1 MSVAFARE
9 NDPNARSSASRN
21 VKRSAITA
29 AVVAA
34 GLVSA
39 SLPASVASAATA
51 TAKPI
56 VMSTSWTST
65 RDGLALSYPK
75 EHTGARPSL
84 FETSNGGTT
93 WRALPT
99 PPVPYPPDNDFPAV
113 TWASG
118 VIAITNG
125 THIVASDNGGKHWS
139 TVRLAGPAKPKGLF
153 VSDVTIAD
161 GRLFALVSTSGT
173 KGTDSVYSGGLRAG
187 AILPVR
193 GLSVSGGT
201 PYGDLTVV
209 GGSVQVSLGAD
220 YTTEHYWISRNG
232 TKFSTAPL
240 PCPVSESALLGG
252 VRDGRSIAL
261 CSSSPSSVG
270 PGTDTDQVRIAPRLG
285 GQFKSSGPVLTASN
299 QQNFAAATD
308 EDMVIAGSF
317 PLYVTGNAGRTW
329 AQKLVQPNGAFWTDL
344 AFQSGSTGVTVALTV
359 TNSLKEIG
367 TLYRTTNDGRTWHA
381 LTLP

>member
-9 NDPNARSSASRN
+9 HDQNARSSASRN

-34 GLVSA
+34 GLAAA
-39 SLPASVASAATA
+39 SVPASVASAAP

-75 EHTGARPSL
+75 EHTGAKPSL
-84 FETSNGGTT
+84 FETSNGGTS
-93 WRALPT
+93 WRALPA
-99 PPVPYPPDNDFPAV
+99 PPVPYPADNDFPTV

-125 THIVASDNGGKHWS
+125 THIVASDNGGKRWS
-139 TVRLAGPAKPKGLF
+139 TVRLAGPAKPNGLF
-153 VSDVTIAD
+153 ISDVTIAE
-161 GRLFALVSTSGT
+161 GRLFALVSTAGT
-173 KGTDSVYSGGLRAG
+173 KGTDSVYSGALRAD

-201 PYGDLTVV
+201 PYGDLTAV

-220 YTTEHYWISRNG
+220 FATEHYWLSRNG

-261 CSSSPSSVG
+261 CSSSPSSVS

-285 GQFKSSGPVLTASN
+285 GQFTSSGPVLTASN

-317 PLYVTGNAGRTW
+317 PLYVTANAGRTW
-329 AQKLVQPNGAFWTDL
+329 TEKLVQDNGAFWTDL
-344 AFQSGSTGVTVALTV
+344 AFQSSSTGVTVALTV